1 MTGVQTCA
9 LPILAKYAK
18 VNTYQ
23 AQLFA
28 AFLEKLRSTQ
38 DGDGTLL
45 DHSMFLYGAGLSNP
59 NLHAHT
65 DLPLA
70 VFGGGIKRGRHVVA
84 PKDTP
89 VTNLLLS
96 LLDKSGIPAEK
107 LGDSTG
113 RVEMVGFGG

>member
-1 MTGVQTCA
+1 MEAG
-9 LPILAKYAK
+9 LAKYAT

-28 AFLEKLRSTQ
+28 KFLEKLRATP

-70 VFGGGIKRGRHVVA
+70 VFGGGIKAGRHIVA

-89 VTNLLLS
+89 
-96 LLDKSGIPAEK
+96 PAIVK
-107 LGDSTG
+107 TVSINARLNFARHFS
-113 RVEMVGFGG
+113 RRRLFRP